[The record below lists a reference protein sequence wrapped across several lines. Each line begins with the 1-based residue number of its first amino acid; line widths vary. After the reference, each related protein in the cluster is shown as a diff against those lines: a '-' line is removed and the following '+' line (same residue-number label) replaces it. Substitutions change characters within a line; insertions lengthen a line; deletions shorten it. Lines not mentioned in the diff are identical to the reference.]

1 MAGQARSSQPTIAND
16 LKDPKALQAAVQPRG
31 AFEYVEARPGYVG
44 RNHLAGSGIV
54 RLSQSLAQLD
64 HSLIPVLEGIMDRK
78 IEKEVTEGAELFAQN
93 PDMEKNRKNW
103 KNFSEEHPEYAG
115 YNPHLQR
122 GYEMARLK
130 ALAIDQGTAMEDAF
144 VQSGMVNERDPAKVS
159 QWIQQFSQDFRK
171 KNELD
176 RYEDRITLAA
186 NYSALEFQN
195 RSALLNKHTALLAQ
209 QQQELTAQQF
219 MDLGLKRINGTAD
232 PAHGGPMIGD
242 PKTDGIT
249 MPSIAA
255 IVEQTMWDAGANGV
269 LNAHLGKMG
278 WQMLTAAYEQHGEN
292 LNILELSKVIKT
304 PNGVALYNTPGVAEK
319 INNLREAKINKARA
333 AQQHAWAAERHQRE
347 MQKLEWT
354 GQRVI
359 DFAQTGLPAT
369 PENMQKAGVPRWLQP
384 EFAYAT
390 DKFNKA
396 QTSAVLHAPANQRQ
410 LTALTML
417 ADTGLLNEGDI
428 YAQAEVLGRDEAV
441 KLLKANQTAKN
452 EETKAYA
459 EEKKSLANSIFSMFA
474 RNKDKWSDITQGL
487 AFGFSGELTKEQ
499 KQGIE
504 AAQLGLAM
512 YDAEIAKYTQ
522 NNPKATPEQIH
533 EYSVGLGL
541 SIKDRVG
548 STMRE
553 RYKNDNVDS
562 RTGATTPKRSGAA
575 GEGPQASQQQQQQ
588 QTPAM
593 TPPAMSA
600 TSAAHTNTLLSTWV
614 SNNAPTMP
622 RNIMQGGMMSV
633 YKWLKTNQPDK
644 LKDYYDTIWKGG
656 R

>member
-1 MAGQARSSQPTIAND
+1 MAGQTRSSQPTIAND

-195 RSALLNKHTALLAQ
+195 RSALLNKHTDLLAQ
-209 QQQELTAQQF
+209 QQQF

-242 PKTDGIT
+242 PKTDGTT
-249 MPSIAA
+249 MPGIAA
-255 IVEQTMWDAGANGV
+255 IVEQTMRDAGANGV

-278 WQMLTAAYEQHGEN
+278 WQILTAAYEQHGEN

-319 INNLREAKINKARA
+319 TNNLREAKINKARA

-512 YDAEIAKYTQ
+512 YDAEIAKYKQ

-600 TSAAHTNTLLSTWV
+600 TFAAHTNTLLSTWV

-633 YKWLKTNQPDK
+633 YNWLKTNQPDK
-644 LKDYYDTIWKGG
+644 LKDYYDTVWKGG